1 MAGDAKQY
9 LISFLATLK
18 GDKAVVRGL
27 RGMESQINRVKKTIP
42 GATKGVKSFGMALTD
57 IGKRALVTIPAW
69 LLLRSVFMGI
79 IRTIGDVVRSNVEF
93 EEQMA
98 RIRTVMHGTASEINA
113 DMATTKSAILD
124 MAVKSRLGIEKLAE
138 GFYFLRTSNLDTK
151 QALDAF
157 TPAVNLAV
165 GTGNELAQTTR
176 ALAGVYNTMGKAITE
191 TMTDQEAFRKIADV
205 LAFTYA
211 TQDVQLGELIAS
223 YEKFAPFVSGL
234 DDSFT
239 DVVTTLGFLNTRL
252 LRSGRA
258 GRLTGRAIIQ
268 LSKNADKLA
277 SIFGIT
283 FDPDKP
289 INFVNVIKQIHSA
302 LNKGTK
308 LTEKQSKAIQ
318 DTFATRGA
326 VPIRLL
332 LESFEEWNEALELAG
347 ENAEGFAQR
356 MNDIRMNTVGAQAD
370 RLKSILAILGNELIT
385 GATGTS
391 SFAETLKLLNEA
403 LASAREGFRFVG
415 NAIGFYLANVSQV
428 ALAMEAFVKSGID
441 MSTLLNP
448 FKLLGGFKK
457 LGDALAEIKKQQLG
471 LISWDDYVKQQ
482 AEATDE
488 AEKENQEREK
498 IQKLQTETKEIE
510 KIRSGELKKQ
520 RALLAHQVKLLKIAG
535 VHEKEIAQFKLDQL
549 DTLAQFMTLE
559 DEELERL
566 KAQNELL
573 EAQTKF
579 RQQMVTSL
587 QTSALSLLKVM
598 GASES
603 QILEIKIQQLYAD
616 RQLLGET
623 KFLLEFSK
631 LRHQSQIALLQEKQK
646 ELQVATNLYLQ
657 YKKADEFERTRLRRL
672 MELRQ
677 LSPEELAKR
686 YKEDMFDQRVIEEYF
701 SHFSQQGQ
709 QAVGEVIR
717 EMFDLDAMTVPGLTV
732 PPADQMR
739 ELLNPELANPFWDSW
754 DKRARNS
761 IENFSREWTRVLS
774 REGGL
779 GILGVGAKEKMAIE
793 QTVDLKTII
802 ENLSINLPANALEN
816 VAEEAG
822 RQVTESLLGN
832 EEFQKKFTDKIRR
845 LI

>member
-27 RGMESQINRVKKTIP
+27 RGMEGQINKVRKTIP

-69 LLLRSVFMGI
+69 LILRSAFMGI

-98 RIRTVMHGTASEINA
+98 RIRTVMHGTATEIDA
-113 DMATTKSAILD
+113 DMATTKSAIID

-151 QALDAF
+151 QALEAF

-191 TMTDQEAFRKIADV
+191 TMTDQEAFTKIADV

-289 INFVNVIKQIHSA
+289 VNFVNVIKQIHGA
-302 LNKGTK
+302 LKQGTK

-332 LESFEEWNEALELAG
+332 LESFDEWNEALELAG
-347 ENAEGFAQR
+347 TNAEGFAQR

-370 RLKSILAILGNELIT
+370 RLKTILAVLGNELASGAFGT
-385 GATGTS
+385 G
-391 SFAETLKLLNEA
+391 SFAETLKLLNDVLIGA
-403 LASAREGFRFVG
+403 QGGFKAVG
-415 NAIGFYLANVSQV
+415 NAIGFTFANLSQLALV
-428 ALAMEAFVKSGID
+428 AETFVRSGFNLGDI
-441 MSTLLNP
+441 LNP
-448 FKLLGGFKK
+448 FKATENIKK
-457 LGDALAEIKKQQLG
+457 LSSALEEVKKQQLS
-471 LISWDDYVKQQ
+471 LVSWDDYVNQQ
-482 AEATDE
+482 TEATDQ
-488 AEKENQEREK
+488 AEKEKQEREK
-498 IQKLQTETKEIE
+498 IEEITTETSERE
-510 KIRSGELKKQ
+510 KVRSGELKKQ
-520 RALLAHQVKLLKIAG
+520 RASLTHQVKLLKLAG

-549 DTLAQFMTLE
+549 DSLAQFMTLE

-587 QTSALSLLKVM
+587 QTTALSLLKVM

-603 QILEIKIQQLYAD
+603 QILAIKLQQLYAD
-616 RQLLGET
+616 RAMIGET
-623 KFLLEFSK
+623 KFLLEFTK
-631 LRHQSQIALLQEKQK
+631 LRQQSQVALLQEKEK

-657 YKKADEFERTRLRRL
+657 YKKADEFERTRLKRL

-686 YKEDMFDQRVIEEYF
+686 YKEDMFDQRVIDEYF
-701 SHFSQQGQ
+701 SHFAQQGQ

-717 EMFDLDAMTVPGLTV
+717 EMFDLDAMTVPGLTT
-732 PPADQMR
+732 PPAEQMR
-739 ELLNPELANPFWDSW
+739 ELLNPELSNPFWDSW

-761 IENFSREWTRVLS
+761 IDTFSKEWTRVLS

-779 GILGVGAKEKMAIE
+779 GVLGVGAKEKLAIE

-802 ENLSINLPANALEN
+802 ENLSINLPTNALEE

-832 EEFQKKFTDKIRR
+832 EEFQKKFTDKIRK